1 MFGGEGGGWGGVFLG
16 EAKAR
21 RKDMISSSLDLQKQ
35 KHKDRQAIHH
45 QAPLH

>member
-1 MFGGEGGGWGGVFLG
+1 MEEGAGERVFLG

-21 RKDMISSSLDLQKQ
+21 RKDMISSSLDLPKQ